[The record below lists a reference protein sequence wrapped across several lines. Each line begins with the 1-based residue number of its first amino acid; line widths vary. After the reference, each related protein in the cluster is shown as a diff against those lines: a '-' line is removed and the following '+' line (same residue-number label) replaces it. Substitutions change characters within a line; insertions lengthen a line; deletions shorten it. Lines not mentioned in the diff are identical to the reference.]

1 MSISGFPY
9 KELGQSGRG
18 GMAVVYRAT
27 HNKKPGPD
35 VAVKRP
41 LPFGNANERLRREI
55 DVMSSV
61 SHPHVMPILDWGV
74 DDDGDYWYAMPVARG
89 SLKELWEEG
98 HVTGTAEEIARE
110 VLEAVSQGLGA
121 MHDAGFIH
129 RDVTPGNVLALDG
142 DTSSSASRWV
152 IADCGLVR
160 RPVGETTLTLTGS
173 ATTMGT
179 LGFIAPEAHGDP
191 HRVTKAAD
199 VYSLGR
205 ILAWLLTGQ
214 TPVLTDPLLPDGA
227 WRSVVR
233 EFTRGDSG
241 QRPQSME
248 EARERAE
255 ELLEE
260 LPLSAGAD
268 FRAQIESRSG
278 KLKPD
283 NLLWQVVLDHVDDY
297 DFMLD
302 DVVLIET
309 SAVANWTKREPND
322 AAPVAERMAQHLLD
336 GDFGDRGF
344 DVVNKHLNWFKAVL
358 EALGDMN
365 WNDLFEDV
373 ATSYCEAVASWNRF
387 PHNDRVRRW
396 LPGLFGAT
404 GDAMARAI
412 RHSGSVDFFRAEF
425 GSGRRFTN
433 LALAGLLQD

>member
-1 MSISGFPY
+1 
-9 KELGQSGRG
+9 
-18 GMAVVYRAT
+18 MAVVYRAT
-27 HNKKPGPD
+27 HKTESGPD

-41 LPFGNANERLRREI
+41 LPFGNASERLRREI

-61 SHPHVMPILDWGV
+61 SHPHVMPILDWGR
-74 DDDGDYWYAMPVARG
+74 DDDGNYWYAMPVAGG
-89 SLKELWEEG
+89 SLKTLWQEG
-98 HVTGTAEEIARE
+98 HLTGSGEEIARE
-110 VLEAVSQGLGA
+110 VLRAVSQGLGS

-142 DTSSSASRWV
+142 DTSSSGPRWV

-191 HRVTKAAD
+191 HGVTKAAD

-214 TPVLTDPLLPDGA
+214 TPVMTDTLLPDGA
-227 WRSVVR
+227 WRSVIR
-233 EFTRGDSG
+233 EFTRRDPRR
-241 QRPQSME
+241 RPQSME
-248 EARERAE
+248 EARDRAKELIE
-255 ELLEE
+255 EP
-260 LPLSAGAD
+260 PLSARAG

-283 NLLWQVVLDHVDDY
+283 NLLWQVVLDHADDY
-297 DFMLD
+297 AFMMD

-309 SAVANWTKREPND
+309 PAVANWTKREPND
-322 AAPVAERMAQHLLD
+322 AALIAERMAQHLLD
-336 GDFGDRGF
+336 GDLGYRGF
-344 DVVNKHLNWFKAVL
+344 DVVNKHLNWVKAVL

-365 WNDLFEDV
+365 RNELFEDV
-373 ATSYCEAVASWNRF
+373 ATPYCEAVASWNRF
-387 PHNDRVRRW
+387 PHNGRVRRW
-396 LPGLFGAT
+396 LPGLSGAT

-412 RHSGSVDFFRAEF
+412 RYSGSVDFFRAEF

-433 LALAGLLQD
+433 LALAALLQD